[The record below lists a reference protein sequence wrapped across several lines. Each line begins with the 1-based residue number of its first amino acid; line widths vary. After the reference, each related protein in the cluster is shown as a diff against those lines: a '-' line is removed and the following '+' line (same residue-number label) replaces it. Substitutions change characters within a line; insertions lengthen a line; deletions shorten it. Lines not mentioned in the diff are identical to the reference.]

1 MMQYFVGGIYTSI
14 LISRFSTHHNE
25 SFSSLKH
32 TSSFYTIFNSIREQQ
47 TFQEKKDNTIRKSG
61 NNSFPLV
68 CSDKREKGRE
78 RERKERALI
87 SILYSFFFFTYS
99 RVPLPSP
106 LQLYFSPVLCLPL
119 IFLPTLSS
127 FLHSSQC
134 TMHKLACYVLFG
146 SYSYFPFLPNKHNIQ
161 NLVLFSSSFQLLLH
175 FIHLILVTLS
185 LILFS
190 SSILYLFL
198 LLLYKNY
205 YSPKVEINVSK
216 EN

>member
-1 MMQYFVGGIYTSI
+1 MYISII

-78 RERKERALI
+78 RKERELLFR
-87 SILYSFFFFTYS
+87 SCILSFS
-99 RVPLPSP
+99 SHILVRVPLPLP
-106 LQLYFSPVLCLPL
+106 LQLYFSPFLCLPRFCL
-119 IFLPTLSS
+119 LLPLFSIHHVYNT
-127 FLHSSQC
+127 H
-134 TMHKLACYVLFG
+134 TDILASYVLFG

-190 SSILYLFL
+190 SSILFIPFY
-198 LLLYKNY
+198 YKND
-205 YSPKVEINVSK
+205 YSTKVEINVRTK
-216 EN
+216 IKREGKR